1 MRIIHPL
8 FILHPSFSGFFFGG
22 GECAFPRI
30 YFFCLTSKA
39 LPPDHYAKHITSHM
53 IDTHKQFSQIKADL
67 HRQQCDIYNKKGRI
81 ISILEGKIVYVVMI
95 RHHVYEA

>member
-1 MRIIHPL
+1 M
-8 FILHPSFSGFFFGG
+8 
-22 GECAFPRI
+22 
-30 YFFCLTSKA
+30 
-39 LPPDHYAKHITSHM
+39 PPDHYAKHITSHM